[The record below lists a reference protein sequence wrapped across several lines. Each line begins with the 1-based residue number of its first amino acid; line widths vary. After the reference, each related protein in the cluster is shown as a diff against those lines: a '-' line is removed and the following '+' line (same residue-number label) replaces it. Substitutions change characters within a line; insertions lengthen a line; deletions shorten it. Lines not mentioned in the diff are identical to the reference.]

1 MYCTPVC
8 TSVSAFSGVPC
19 APTRPRARVAAGTC
33 PSSGRCPMASAG
45 VVLCRLMPVQ
55 KGKPWRLCGRLALTT
70 SLLSCTWK
78 TRPVGQPRITSL
90 SIPMRSVGRGAIENK
105 GWLQRECRRQTKQR
119 QVHGL
124 SVPHSGRWA
133 ALPAAGQRAPCRADS
148 TVGLT
153 LSASRRA
160 SLLPGVGDVLRST
173 APWGT
178 FGCGHRGSVG
188 RGRRAPGNSSWF

>member
-1 MYCTPVC
+1 
-8 TSVSAFSGVPC
+8 
-19 APTRPRARVAAGTC
+19 
-33 PSSGRCPMASAG
+33 MASAG

-90 SIPMRSVGRGAIENK
+90 SIPARSVGRGAIENK